1 MPGAM
6 SHRLRTRRGR
16 VTAAVR
22 AGWAGALLLV
32 PRKVVGFGGHMPVP
46 PSAVAIARVLGVRQ
60 LLQSA
65 VTMVAPTGPVAGLS
79 ASVDALHAGT
89 GLGFAAVSPRWRRI
103 TVVDAAIAT
112 AFAAAS
118 WSCREHTTAFRRRSG

>member
-1 MPGAM
+1 
-6 SHRLRTRRGR
+6 
-16 VTAAVR
+16 VR

-32 PRKVVGFGGHMPVP
+32 PRKVVGIDGHMPVP
-46 PSAVAIARVLGVRQ
+46 PAAVAIARVLGVRQ

-89 GLGFAAVSPRWRRI
+89 GLGFAAVSPRWRWI

>member
-1 MPGAM
+1 M
-6 SHRLRTRRGR
+6 SHRSSMKRGR

-32 PRKVVGFGGHMPVP
+32 PGKLVGIGGQLPVP

-65 VTMVAPTGPVAGLS
+65 ATMVAPTGPVAGLS
-79 ASVDALHAGT
+79 TAVDALHAGT
-89 GLGFAAVSPRWRRI
+89 DLGFAAVSRRWRGI

-112 AFAAAS
+112 AFAVAG

>member
-1 MPGAM
+1 M
-6 SHRLRTRRGR
+6 SHRSSMKRGR

-32 PRKVVGFGGHMPVP
+32 PQKIVGIGGHSPVP
-46 PSAVAIARVLGVRQ
+46 LPAVAIARVLGLRQ

-65 VTMVAPTGPVAGLS
+65 VTVVAPTGSVAGLS
-79 ASVDALHAGT
+79 AAVDALHAGT
-89 GLGFAAVSPRWRRI
+89 DLGFAAVSPRWRRI

-118 WSCREHTTAFRRRSG
+118 WSCRGHAP